1 MIPRPSRVLVTN
13 PDRQLPCHFSKTV
26 LRIPSKWELPVFRCL
41 HDELVLPAT
50 RQTPFGLPR
59 CSSRQGWPG
68 RMPVP
73 DVRWLHRDKGKC
85 LWTFSFCS
93 NARSFDR
100 PTVAKPGKKIKVPFF
115 IRRKGADAFRPA
127 LAAGG
132 SLMAYK
138 CLSLCGL
145 FSFKGFCKSLFQI
158 GFDFSQV
165 VSRPLHCEA
174 ENLLLFRVSEIAGIV
189 FERFLP

>member
-1 MIPRPSRVLVTN
+1 MATILIKVIKKLLSLLVKATQWLFVKHTLKKQGT
-13 PDRQLPCHFSKTV
+13 PTRTHPAKDHRQERYVHQGVPQ
-26 LRIPSKWELPVFRCL
+26 RELPGFLFCL
-41 HDELVLPAT
+41 RDEPVPPAM
-50 RQTPFGLPR
+50 RQTLAVLPR

-73 DVRWLHRDKGKC
+73 DGRWLHRDKGKC

-100 PTVAKPGKKIKVPFF
+100 PTVAEPGEKIKVPIF
-115 IRRKGADAFRPA
+115 IRRKGADVFCPA

-138 CLSLCGL
+138 CLSLCD
-145 FSFKGFCKSLFQI
+145 FFIVQHFFKLCHIRFVLLE
-158 GFDFSQV
+158 DF
-165 VSRPLHCEA
+165 
-174 ENLLLFRVSEIAGIV
+174 
-189 FERFLP
+189 

>member
-1 MIPRPSRVLVTN
+1 MLPRPSRVLVTN

-26 LRIPSKWELPVFRCL
+26 LRIPSKRELPVFLCQRY
-41 HDELVLPAT
+41 EPVPPAT
-50 RQTPFGLPR
+50 RQTPADLPH

-73 DVRWLHRDKGKC
+73 DVRWLHRDRGKC

-100 PTVAKPGKKIKVPFF
+100 PTAAKPGKKIKVPFF

-145 FSFKGFCKSLFQI
+145 FFFKGFCKSLFQI

-165 VSRPLHCEA
+165 VSRSLHCEA

>member
-1 MIPRPSRVLVTN
+1 MLHKTKTGCAHPDAPRQRPQTIAICIPGSSPAGTSWIFF
-13 PDRQLPCHFSKTV
+13 C
-26 LRIPSKWELPVFRCL
+26 LR
-41 HDELVLPAT
+41 DEPAPPAT
-50 RQTPFGLPR
+50 RQTPADLPH

-73 DVRWLHRDKGKC
+73 DVRWLHRDRGKC

-100 PTVAKPGKKIKVPFF
+100 PTAAKPGKKIKVPFF

-138 CLSLCGL
+138 CLPLCD
-145 FSFKGFCKSLFQI
+145 FFIVQHFFKLCHIRFVLLE
-158 GFDFSQV
+158 DF
-165 VSRPLHCEA
+165 
-174 ENLLLFRVSEIAGIV
+174 
-189 FERFLP
+189 

>member
-1 MIPRPSRVLVTN
+1 MYSRAFPVGNALFFFAGGVMGLFRLPRGKLAFAQRSGAMKAPVGLLS
-13 PDRQLPCHFSKTV
+13 DRTV
-26 LRIPSKWELPVFRCL
+26 LRKQDGGALP
-41 HDELVLPAT
+41 
-50 RQTPFGLPR
+50 RQVTVDLPR

-73 DVRWLHRDKGKC
+73 DVRWLHRDRGKC

-138 CLSLCGL
+138 CLSLC
-145 FSFKGFCKSLFQI
+145 
-158 GFDFSQV
+158 DFFHRS
-165 VSRPLHCEA
+165 A
-174 ENLLLFRVSEIAGIV
+174 
-189 FERFLP
+189 FLQTVPYTPCAA

>member
-1 MIPRPSRVLVTN
+1 MSLLRLPRGKLAFAQRSGAMKAPVGLSS
-13 PDRQLPCHFSKTV
+13 DRTV
-26 LRIPSKWELPVFRCL
+26 LRKQDGGVSP
-41 HDELVLPAT
+41 
-50 RQTPFGLPR
+50 RQVTVGLPH

-73 DVRWLHRDKGKC
+73 DVRWLHLDKGKC

-100 PTVAKPGKKIKVPFF
+100 PTVAKPGKKIKVPIF

-138 CLSLCGL
+138 CLSLCDFFIVQHFFKLCHICLVL
-145 FSFKGFCKSLFQI
+145 F
-158 GFDFSQV
+158 
-165 VSRPLHCEA
+165 
-174 ENLLLFRVSEIAGIV
+174 ENLRGLHFHIGIIRHLGEI
-189 FERFLP
+189 LH

>member
-1 MIPRPSRVLVTN
+1 MYSREFPNGNFLFFSSCKMSLFC
-13 PDRQLPCHFSKTV
+13 LPCGKLAFAQRSGAMKAPVGLLSDRTV
-26 LRIPSKWELPVFRCL
+26 LRKQDGGALPRQ
-41 HDELVLPAT
+41 AT
-50 RQTPFGLPR
+50 AGLPR

-100 PTVAKPGKKIKVPFF
+100 PTVAKPGEKIKVPIF
-115 IRRKGADAFRPA
+115 IRRKGADVFCPA

-138 CLSLCGL
+138 CLSLCD
-145 FSFKGFCKSLFQI
+145 FFIVQHFFKLCHIRFVLLE
-158 GFDFSQV
+158 DF
-165 VSRPLHCEA
+165 
-174 ENLLLFRVSEIAGIV
+174 
-189 FERFLP
+189 

>member
-1 MIPRPSRVLVTN
+1 MFNTLTVRTWDLMIPRPSWVLVTN

-26 LRIPSKWELPVFRCL
+26 LRIPSKRELPVFL
-41 HDELVLPAT
+41 FLQDEPVPPAT
-50 RQTPFGLPR
+50 QQILFGLPR

-73 DVRWLHRDKGKC
+73 DVRWLHRDRGKC

-100 PTVAKPGKKIKVPFF
+100 PTAAKPGKKIKVPFF

-138 CLSLCGL
+138 CLSLCD
-145 FSFKGFCKSLFQI
+145 FFIVQHFFKLCHIRFVLLE
-158 GFDFSQV
+158 DF
-165 VSRPLHCEA
+165 
-174 ENLLLFRVSEIAGIV
+174 
-189 FERFLP
+189 